1 MSLTVDRLEKKG
13 YVVRMRDTADRR
25 RVHLRLTSAGV
36 RMRQESSVLDPPRVE
51 ALVRRLTDRERDLAI
66 QGLSLLARAAR
77 EQMQLQAEAGA
88 ARPKYSRVSE
98 G

>member
-1 MSLTVDRLEKKG
+1 
-13 YVVRMRDTADRR
+13 
-25 RVHLRLTSAGV
+25 
-36 RMRQESSVLDPPRVE
+36 VE